1 MIKLYREKGSP
12 QADAIEAEFRE
23 SLLGYDRVVITATDA
38 VERFGPD
45 HSLPIITDNEK
56 VVSGDALPAYVS
68 ELQTLMR
75 NWLLLSGGT
84 CYVDD
89 KGNGC

>member
-1 MIKLYREKGSP
+1 MIKLYREQSSP
-12 QADAIEAEFRE
+12 QADSIEAEFHE
-23 SLLGYDRVVITATDA
+23 SLLGYDRVILTPRDVA
-38 VERFGPD
+38 EQFGHE
-45 HSLPIITDNEK
+45 HSLPILTDNEK
-56 VVSGDALPAYVS
+56 VVSGEALPAYVS